1 MLTMPPK
8 RKALAPPVVSPIG
21 EVYTTEEVAGMLKL
35 SVRTILRAIEHQ
47 QIEARKAGKAYL
59 ITREAVQRYWE
70 SLPLTTATAPSG
82 KRPAKG
88 ARKRTG

>member
-1 MLTMPPK
+1 MPPK
-8 RKALAPPVVSPIG
+8 RKTLAPPVVSPIG
-21 EVYTTEEVAGMLKL
+21 EVYTTEDVAGMLKL

-47 QIEARKAGKAYL
+47 EIEARKAGKAYL

-70 SLPLTTATAPSG
+70 SLPLTTAVDPSG
-82 KRPAKG
+82 KRPTKG

>member
-1 MLTMPPK
+1 MPPK

-47 QIEARKAGKAYL
+47 QIEARKAYL

-70 SLPLTTATAPSG
+70 SLPLTTAVAPSG
-82 KRPAKG
+82 KRPNGRSGGRAGKS
-88 ARKRTG
+88 

>member
-1 MLTMPPK
+1 MPPK

-70 SLPLTTATAPSG
+70 SLPLTTAAAPSG
-82 KRPAKG
+82 KRPNGRSGGRAGKS
-88 ARKRTG
+88 